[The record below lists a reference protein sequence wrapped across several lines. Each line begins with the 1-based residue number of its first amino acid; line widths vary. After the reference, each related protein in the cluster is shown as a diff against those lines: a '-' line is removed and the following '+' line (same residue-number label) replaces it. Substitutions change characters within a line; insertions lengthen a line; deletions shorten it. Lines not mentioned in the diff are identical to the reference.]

1 MLIFYTI
8 EEHRYEKRN
17 LRMSTDTI
25 IAALSALF
33 SLISAV
39 MAFKA
44 NKNSKTANKIAEE
57 ANKHAIE
64 ANDIA
69 KESQNNEVFLNVSKF
84 RVKLETVQFSNDAYL
99 YMCAKDAVQNGVLA
113 CEFSVENISNND
125 AYSVRMG
132 AIDEK
137 FKDIL
142 SKKKVKMPCSIV
154 GRCSVLKGP
163 TYHQDYDNDSTN
175 PKSGNVQKDGYMF
188 MNKLYL
194 KIGEYTYSCH
204 VKFECLVQNNG
215 SREFPQWTICPFN
228 DEECCVLDYHQE
240 NQAISSME

>member
-1 MLIFYTI
+1 
-8 EEHRYEKRN
+8 
-17 LRMSTDTI
+17 MSTDTI
-25 IAALSALF
+25 IAALSSLF
-33 SLISAV
+33 SLISIAMAV
-39 MAFKA
+39 KA

-69 KESQNNEVFLNVSKF
+69 KETQNIEVFLNVSNF
-84 RVKLETVQFSNDAYL
+84 RVKLETVQFSNDACL

-137 FKDIL
+137 SQDIL
-142 SKKKVKMPCSIV
+142 SKETVKLPCSIV
-154 GRCSVLKGP
+154 GWRSVLKEP
-163 TYHQDYDNDSTN
+163 TYHQDYDNYSIN
-175 PKSGNVQKDGYMF
+175 PKSGNVQKDGYLF
-188 MNKLYL
+188 TTKLYWNN
-194 KIGEYTYSCH
+194 GRYTYSCH

-215 SREFPQWTICPFN
+215 SRKFPQWTICPFN
-228 DEECCVLDYHQE
+228 NRECCVLDYHQE
-240 NQAISSME
+240 KQVISSME